1 MMGMPLQQEGTAVSL
16 TQRPLRIVYAAGP
29 GDVVG
34 TFRHWKEGRDDP
46 SQVAVT
52 YSGQFYDLCREIG
65 AQAYVI
71 SHCPRRD
78 RESDA
83 QFRTLNRPV
92 PFLVAPGP
100 LYLLG
105 QIWYGLRLTATAV
118 RFRADVV

>member
-1 MMGMPLQQEGTAVSL
+1 MAASDAPTPPATAAPA
-16 TQRPLRIVYAAGP
+16 TAQRPLRILYAAGP

-52 YSGQFYDLCREIG
+52 YSGQFYELCREIG
-65 AQAYVI
+65 ACAYVI

-83 QFRTLNRPV
+83 QFRTENRPV
-92 PFLVAPGP
+92 PFLHSPGA
-100 LYLLG
+100 LYLL
-105 QIWYGLRLTATAV
+105 
-118 RFRADVV
+118 